1 MEDSDAEKMKLK
13 YASAYTDN
21 NDIDPDMKYS
31 IDAERQV
38 ETRRF
43 IEIVEARVEEIIENV
58 RYQIPAE
65 YYDKLLGG
73 IILTGG
79 GSNME
84 NIEQAFAKY
93 THIDKVRTAKFVT
106 TTINSSNEQI
116 NAKNGMLNTVLGL
129 LIKGDINCAGNFIDP
144 NGNLF
149 EEQEQLG
156 QQPIVE
162 RRPRQLG
169 DLETGTIRTARE
181 EELAA
186 EEARR
191 KKEEEDR
198 IRREEE
204 ERQAEEERRIRKEN
218 SWFNKFKKNLTKFG
232 KDIVSEE

>member
-1 MEDSDAEKMKLK
+1 M
-13 YASAYTDN
+13 Y
-21 NDIDPDMKYS
+21 
-31 IDAERQV
+31 
-38 ETRRF
+38 
-43 IEIVEARVEEIIENV
+43 
-58 RYQIPAE
+58 
-65 YYDKLLGG
+65 
-73 IILTGG
+73 
-79 GSNME
+79 
-84 NIEQAFAKY
+84 
-93 THIDKVRTAKFVT
+93 
-106 TTINSSNEQI
+106 
-116 NAKNGMLNTVLGL
+116 NTVLGL

-149 EEQEQLG
+149 ADQEQ
-156 QQPIVE
+156 QDQPILE
-162 RRPRQLG
+162 RRPRQIG